1 MDTNKELVQFLA
13 QSKSLSG
20 GTSLITYYL
29 PGSSDIW
36 LANDFLIQEKST
48 ASNIKDK
55 NVRKDVIAAIKSLL
69 YQIKAYKKQK
79 TPSNGLVLCAGSI
92 LEQKSCF

>member
-29 PGSSDIW
+29 PGSSDI
-36 LANDFLIQEKST
+36 
-48 ASNIKDK
+48 
-55 NVRKDVIAAIKSLL
+55 
-69 YQIKAYKKQK
+69 
-79 TPSNGLVLCAGSI
+79 
-92 LEQKSCF
+92 